1 MTQSASDGSE
11 LSSATSGN
19 VLSGELHNIIER
31 LHSFLQARNWDA
43 SLSLLDEASSR
54 FPESSLLMVERGR
67 VHEGKE
73 EWEKAEDCFWKSV
86 QPPFE
91 PSPESFM
98 ALAQLKNLM
107 GEPDKSLWFLEEG
120 LSHFPGNTDLLR
132 ESGIQNGLKGRWWI
146 AALRIEEAYSKN
158 PSNKQNTLAYIA
170 LIERLELLE
179 QYPKLLTMTRNLLN
193 EDPDNHEYQV
203 LYIRALER
211 NNQTRQAFKYV
222 RTLLRTQPKNPFLL
236 EEAGRLL
243 LNMNEYTRAVD
254 SLRLA
259 VESGKETA
267 RLYGLIAMAYKMNGK
282 PLAGLEPIRKALSLE
297 PDNIEFHV
305 LMGLLQIDM
314 KETEKAVHTLQIAN
328 EAHPYRSLGELYLRE
343 KSPEKAIVAYST
355 AFEKEPDPYTGE
367 ILLKLLLERN
377 DWFSFFETMAW
388 MDILFPDRLPKKFR
402 TPKVLHRWEKEPG
415 SSFTLPEQL
424 IMQGLSLYF
433 SNSSAAAKPCLEQAV
448 VGDPLSEVP
457 YWILGLTDEKLG
469 NPDSAILWYRRI
481 LPSTREPV
489 TLFHS
494 IGRAMF
500 LKGEPYERL
509 SEVLV
514 EFLDFYQSRP
524 GFFRVIH
531 EWAMRR
537 GEIEK
542 ALRILQEGMEKHPSE
557 PSLYK
562 LYADTLKYRD
572 GQSG

>member
-11 LSSATSGN
+11 LSSTTSGN
-19 VLSGELHNIIER
+19 TPSGELHDILER
-31 LHSFLQARNWDA
+31 LHAFLQARNWEA
-43 SLSLLDEASSR
+43 CLSLLDDASSR
-54 FPESSLLMVERGR
+54 FPESGLLLVERGR

-86 QPPFE
+86 QPPFK
-91 PSPESFM
+91 PTPESFLG
-98 ALAQLKNLM
+98 LAQLKNLT
-107 GEPDKSLWFLEEG
+107 GEPDKALWFLEEG
-120 LSHFPGNTDLLR
+120 LSQFPGNTELLR

-146 AALRIEEAYSKN
+146 ADSRITEAYSLN
-158 PSNKQNTLAYIA
+158 PSSKQNALAYIA

-179 QYPKLLTMTRNLLN
+179 QYPKLLTLCRNLLN
-193 EDPDNHEYQV
+193 EDPSNHECQI

-211 NNQTRQAFKYV
+211 NNQTRQALKYV

-259 VESGKETA
+259 MEAGEETA

-282 PLAGLEPIRKALSLE
+282 PLAGLDPIRKALSLE
-297 PDNIEFHV
+297 PDNSEFHV

-314 KETEKAVHTLQIAN
+314 KEMDKAIQTLQTTN
-328 EAHPYRSLGELYLRE
+328 EAHPYRSLGEVFLRE
-343 KSPEKAIVAYST
+343 KAPERAILAYST

-367 ILLKLLLERN
+367 ILLKLSLERN
-377 DWFSFFETMAW
+377 DWFAFFETMAW
-388 MDILFPDRLPKKFR
+388 MEILFPGRLPKKFR
-402 TPKVLHRWEKEPG
+402 SSKVLHHWEKEPG
-415 SSFTLPEQL
+415 SSFTRPEQL

-433 SNSSAAAKPCLEQAV
+433 SNSSTESKPYLEQAV
-448 VGDPLSEVP
+448 IGDPLSEVP
-457 YWILGLTDEKLG
+457 YWILALTDEKLG
-469 NPDSAILWYRRI
+469 NPDSAILWYKRI

-494 IGRAMF
+494 IARAMF
-500 LKGEPYERL
+500 LKGEPSERL
-509 SEVLV
+509 PVVLD
-514 EFLDFYQSRP
+514 EFLDFYPSRP

-531 EWAMRR
+531 EWTMRR

-542 ALRILQEGMEKHPSE
+542 ALRILQDGMERHPSE
-557 PSLYK
+557 PSLYG
-562 LYADTLKYRD
+562 LYVDTLKYRD
-572 GQSG
+572 SRSG